1 MPVPKAYAPTYFK
14 IDYFYCMKKL
24 FILLLISFSSVVSF
38 AQGIGKAELKVLQQK
53 EDSLK
58 DYSIKIIQG
67 ISAENRFNA
76 DSMFTRV
83 LVRALKTKHSFHY
96 PFDSLQTVSILYSPD
111 SVFRIFTWQL
121 VINENVIRQHG
132 AIQMKTYDGSLKLY
146 GLIDKSDVTS
156 NIADTIG
163 NHNGWIGAIYYKIIA
178 KRSSNQNYYTL
189 LGFDENNIRSSRKII
204 EVLNFINDEPV
215 FGGRYFSYENDGVF
229 KSARSRYIME
239 YKKEAG
245 PRLNYDKELD
255 MIIVEHLVSESNQP
269 NKKWT
274 LIGDGDYEGFKWM
287 NGKWVHVEKVFNVMT
302 PDGQAPVPN
311 PIRDPSGNL
320 DENKLKGAE
329 EPVPAKPK
337 GKGDN

>member
-1 MPVPKAYAPTYFK
+1 
-14 IDYFYCMKKL
+14 MKQL
-24 FILLLISFSSVVSF
+24 FILVLLSFISVCSF

-58 DYSIKIIQG
+58 NYSIKIIQG
-67 ISAENRFNA
+67 INADNRFNA

-83 LVRALKTKHSFHY
+83 LVRALKTKNSFHY
-96 PFDSLQTVSILYSPD
+96 PFDTLQTVSILYSPD

-146 GLIDKSDVTS
+146 PLIDKSDVTT
-156 NIADTIG
+156 NVLDTIG
-163 NHNGWIGAIYYKIIA
+163 NHFGWIGAIYYKIIV

-215 FGGRYFSYENDGVF
+215 FGGRYFSYEDDGVF

-255 MIIVEHLVSESNQP
+255 MIIVEHLVSESNEP

-274 LIGDGDYEGFKWM
+274 LIGDGDYEGFKWR
-287 NGKWVHVEKVFNVMT
+287 NGKWVHVEKVFNVVT
-302 PDGQAPVPN
+302 PDGQAPTPN

-329 EPVPAKPK
+329 EEVKPLVKPK

>member
-1 MPVPKAYAPTYFK
+1 
-14 IDYFYCMKKL
+14 MKKL

-96 PFDSLQTVSILYSPD
+96 TFDSLQTVSVLYSPD

-287 NGKWVHVEKVFNVMT
+287 NGKWVHVEKVFNVIT

>member
-1 MPVPKAYAPTYFK
+1 
-14 IDYFYCMKKL
+14 MKKL
-24 FILLLISFSSVVSF
+24 VIQLLLSFICVVSF
-38 AQGIGKAELKVLQQK
+38 AQAIDKAGFNVLQQK

-58 DYSIKIIQG
+58 LYASNIIQG
-67 ISAENRFNA
+67 INAENRFNA
-76 DSMFTRV
+76 DSMFTRI
-83 LVRALKTKHSFHY
+83 LVRSLKTTNSFHY

-146 GLIDKSDVTS
+146 PLIDKSDVTT
-156 NIADTIG
+156 NVQDTIG
-163 NHNGWIGAIYYKIIA
+163 NHFGWIGAIYYKIIV

-204 EVLNFINDEPV
+204 EVLNFINNEPV
-215 FGGRYFSYENDGVF
+215 FGGRYFSYEDDGVF
-229 KSARSRYIME
+229 KSAHSRYIME

-255 MIIVEHLVSESNQP
+255 IIIVEHLVSESNEP

-274 LIGDGDYEGFKWM
+274 LVGDGDYEGFKWK
-287 NGKWVHVEKVFNVMT
+287 NGKWVHVEKVFNVVT

-320 DENKLKGAE
+320 DENKLKGGE
-329 EPVPAKPK
+329 EEVKPVPVKPK

>member
-1 MPVPKAYAPTYFK
+1 
-14 IDYFYCMKKL
+14 MKKL

-96 PFDSLQTVSILYSPD
+96 PFDSLQTVSVLYSPD

-146 GLIDKSDVTS
+146 GLIDKSDVTT
-156 NIADTIG
+156 NVADTIG

-204 EVLNFINDEPV
+204 EVLNFINGEPV
-215 FGGRYFSYENDGVF
+215 FGGRYFSYEDDGVF
-229 KSARSRYIME
+229 KSAHSRYIME

>member
-1 MPVPKAYAPTYFK
+1 
-14 IDYFYCMKKL
+14 MKKL

-96 PFDSLQTVSILYSPD
+96 PFDSLQTVSVLYSPD

-311 PIRDPSGNL
+311 PISDPSGNL